1 MAVSHDASDTGLL
14 LLAQEQLEPATR
26 VSVSFRVPPETGVR
40 YSSSATVVR
49 CSENADDPG
58 GL

>member
-40 YSSSATVVR
+40 YSSSATYTTHIR
-49 CSENADDPG
+49 
-58 GL
+58 